1 MDNFKTALKKSS
13 IAFEKHFRG
22 PLLEILNGN
31 FEVVEGVTKDEMAKT
46 LDMLAGIDIWHIHKR
61 QGVRGVASRIQ
72 YGKSWDTFTVRKTR
86 ESGAKT
92 EYEKRIYAMKNE
104 FLYPVLAFQGYISN
118 DVPLSFALTKTKD
131 IFWMID
137 NGYSRLKKTGK
148 SQIGQAEFY
157 VVDWQRMVDNKKR
170 IEIRYLSC

>member
-1 MDNFKTALKKSS
+1 MDNFRTALKKSS
-13 IAFEKHFRG
+13 IAFENHFRD
-22 PLLEILNGN
+22 PLLKILRGN
-31 FEVVEGVTKDEMAKT
+31 FEVVEGVTEDEMART
-46 LDMLAGIDIWHIHKR
+46 LDMLAGIDVWHFDKR
-61 QGVRGVASRIQ
+61 FGVRGVASRIQ
-72 YGKSWDTFTVRKTR
+72 YGKSWDTFTVRKSR
-86 ESGAKT
+86 ESGALT
-92 EYEKRIYAMKNE
+92 EYEKRTYAIKNE
-104 FLYPVLAFQGYISN
+104 FLYPVLTFQGYISN